1 MRPPTKYTS
10 LFLDL
15 GDVLFNWSPETKT
28 SISPRQLKKILSS
41 DTWREYECGRLTQKQ
56 CYQHIAR
63 QFSLEVTEIATAF
76 SQARDS
82 LCSNDDMISAVRQL
96 KTESH
101 GSLRVYAM
109 SNISLPD
116 YRYLRTKPADW
127 AIFDDVFA
135 SAAVGQRKP
144 NPGFYEYVLKAT
156 NTEPKNAIFVDDKVE
171 NVLSAEC
178 LGFHGILFSDSL
190 LVAQAL
196 RNLLGDPLKRGQAFL
211 DRNAKMMVSETD
223 NSISIKDNFAQLL
236 ILEATNNWY

>member
-1 MRPPTKYTS
+1 
-10 LFLDL
+10 
-15 GDVLFNWSPETKT
+15 
-28 SISPRQLKKILSS
+28 
-41 DTWREYECGRLTQKQ
+41 
-56 CYQHIAR
+56 
-63 QFSLEVTEIATAF
+63 
-76 SQARDS
+76 
-82 LCSNDDMISAVRQL
+82 
-96 KTESH
+96 
-101 GSLRVYAM
+101 VYAM

-144 NPGFYEYVLKAT
+144 NPGFCDYVLKAT

-171 NVLSAEC
+171 NVLSAEY

-196 RNLLGDPLKRGQAFL
+196 RNLPGDPLKSGQAFL
-211 DRNAKMMVSETD
+211 DRNAKMMVSETG
-223 NSISIKDNFAQLL
+223 NGISIKDNFAQLL